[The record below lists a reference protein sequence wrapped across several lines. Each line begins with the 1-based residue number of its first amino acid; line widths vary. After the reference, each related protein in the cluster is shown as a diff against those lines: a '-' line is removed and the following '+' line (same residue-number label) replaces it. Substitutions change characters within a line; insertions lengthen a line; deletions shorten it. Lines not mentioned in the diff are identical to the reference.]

1 MYTTVE
7 RHQFGVDKRTDINT
21 AILEILNN
29 ENNEP
34 ATVIH
39 ADGSTYLVEH
49 DLGKKYNLDTARLLY
64 QTRYLSNFEQ
74 FMNGASPKH
83 LWGPRAF
90 LLDTATGLWLKA
102 INDVYDEPHEQR
114 EVARMLDK
122 IDNPA
127 PDVIRSYYR
136 PFPID
141 SYILNADINN
151 IWEGDEDYDFSII
164 QHRFN
169 AVFQTAKNRW
179 QYKKAPTR

>member
-74 FMNGASPKH
+74 FMNGASPEH

-90 LLDTATGLWLKA
+90 LLDTATGLWA
-102 INDVYDEPHEQR
+102 YDPWGFNGSERQIHE
-114 EVARMLDK
+114 LLNK

-141 SYILNADINN
+141 SYILKEDMVN
-151 IWEGDEDYDFSII
+151 IWEGDEDYDFRII

-169 AVFQTAKNRW
+169 DAFQTAKNRW